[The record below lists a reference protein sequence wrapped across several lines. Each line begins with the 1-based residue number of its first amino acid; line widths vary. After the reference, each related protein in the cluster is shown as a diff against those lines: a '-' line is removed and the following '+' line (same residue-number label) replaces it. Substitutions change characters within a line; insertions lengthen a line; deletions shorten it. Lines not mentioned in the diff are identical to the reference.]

1 MSCLRLAVLLLLIGA
16 TAATAQTTSGSM
28 SGSVVD
34 ESIQAVPGATITIVN
49 EATGEERSTQSNEV
63 GDFTFPALVAGPYTI
78 RVSMDGFRPLE
89 VRGRVVLA
97 NNRLAVGAL
106 RLGVGTLTE
115 TVSVTARGETV
126 ASTTT
131 SHQAVMDLRQVTNL
145 SIRGRDPISL
155 LKILPGVQHAAE
167 RSGDVRRQLRDG
179 GAESSRAVAD
189 RRSTSTAST
198 AAMAAVAAANFSGAT
213 NLDAIA
219 GSERPDE
226 HLHRR
231 VRLEGRRAG
240 ELHHQAR
247 RHPSTTARPTPTS
260 GSPAFN
266 ATPYFNH
273 VDNIPKPE
281 YRYSTIGGNLGG
293 PIPRIPRST
302 RTARS
307 CSSSTRSTT
316 RG

>member
-34 ESIQAVPGATITIVN
+34 ESTQAVPGATITIVN
-49 EATGEERSTQSNEV
+49 EATGEQRTALSNEV
-63 GDFTFPALVAGPYTI
+63 GDFMFPALVAGPYTHS
-78 RVSMDGFRPLE
+78 RRRWTGSARSKSRGASCWPTTGSPSAPSVS
-89 VRGRVVLA
+89 
-97 NNRLAVGAL
+97 
-106 RLGVGTLTE
+106 GVGQLTE
-115 TVSVTARGETV
+115 EVSVTARGETV

-131 SHQAVMDLRQVTNL
+131 SHQAVMDLKQVTNL

-155 LKILPGVQHAAE
+155 LKILPGVQMLPNDQETFGGSFATPVPSDPGRPRPDDLRRRHQ
-167 RSGDVRRQLRDG
+167 RRRRRRRRQLQRRHQPGRDP
-179 GAESSRAVAD
+179 
-189 RRSTSTAST
+189 
-198 AAMAAVAAANFSGAT
+198 
-213 NLDAIA
+213 

-247 RHPSTTARPTPTS
+247 RNRVPRHGLHLPAVHRPERHAVLQPYRPHPEAGVPLLDDR
-260 GSPAFN
+260 
-266 ATPYFNH
+266 
-273 VDNIPKPE
+273 
-281 YRYSTIGGNLGG
+281 RQ
-293 PIPRIPRST
+293 PRWSHSAHSEAER
-302 RTARS
+302 RTDRS
-307 CSSSTRSTT
+307 CSSSTRWTT